1 MKNIIKR
8 FLSTIALWILSTS
21 AGWIILVA
29 SSCAVSLVFGIEQ
42 GKVFLGMDLLL
53 KLILIV
59 IVVPKKEILDVA
71 FLWIERICIQIPF
84 LWMAWI
90 FIQISIISVVG
101 KIVNVDFFTVYQ
113 FIVLGRYMYSP
124 ILQEDPNEPGRYIID
139 IEL

>member
-8 FLSTIALWILSTS
+8 FLSTIALWLLSTI

-42 GKVFLGMDLLL
+42 GKVFFGMDLLL

-71 FLWIERICIQIPF
+71 F

-124 ILQEDPNEPGRYIID
+124 ILQEDPNEPGSYIID